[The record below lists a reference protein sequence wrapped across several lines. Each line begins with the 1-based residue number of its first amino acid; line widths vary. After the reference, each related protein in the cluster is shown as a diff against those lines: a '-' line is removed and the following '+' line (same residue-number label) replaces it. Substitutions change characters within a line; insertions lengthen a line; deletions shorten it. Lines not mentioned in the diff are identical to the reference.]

1 LKLLPVWQEFLF
13 LTMSHPVLNQLSK
26 IYLLFRVWSLD
37 VVLGTLMVGAFI
49 VELLDVSPSPWWWFI
64 LASTVWIIYTT
75 DHLLDGYKGKNTQPV
90 IYRHNYHF
98 KHKLVLFI
106 MMIVLSGI
114 TLGVGITCLHA
125 EIVLKGILLFTII
138 LLYFLIVHFIQKQ
151 NHFFNQKEL
160 LIALAYIAGIT
171 LAPMVWNNNPLTTH
185 QIITIIVL
193 VLLAWA
199 EGVLA
204 SWFDYNNDLH
214 DGHSSFTTTFGK
226 NITKY
231 FLITLHVIIF
241 LLLKANIFFTEDWM
255 QFSSIIIE
263 AVMNLG
269 LLLMLLNPKIM
280 EKNERYRIFGEMIFW
295 IPGIIIFAG

>member
-1 LKLLPVWQEFLF
+1 MELLPVWQEFLF
-13 LTMSHPVLNQLSK
+13 LTMSHPVFNQLSK

-49 VELLDVSPSPWWWFI
+49 VKLLDVSPTPWWWLI

-75 DHLLDGYKGKNTQPV
+75 DHLLDGYKGKNRQAV

-98 KHKLVLFI
+98 KHKMVLFI
-106 MMIVLSGI
+106 LMIVLSGI
-114 TLGVGITCLHA
+114 TLGIGITFLHS
-125 EIVLKGILLFTII
+125 EIVMKGILLFAVI

-185 QIITIIVL
+185 QIITMIVL

-204 SWFDYNNDLH
+204 SWFDYENDLH

-226 NITKY
+226 NNTRY
-231 FLITLHVIIF
+231 FLIALHIIIF
-241 LLLKANIFFTEDWM
+241 LLLKVNIFFTDNWI
-255 QFSSIIIE
+255 QFGSIIIE
-263 AVMNLG
+263 AFMNLG
-269 LLLMLLNPKIM
+269 LLLMLLNPRIM

-295 IPGIIIFAG
+295 LPGIIIFVG